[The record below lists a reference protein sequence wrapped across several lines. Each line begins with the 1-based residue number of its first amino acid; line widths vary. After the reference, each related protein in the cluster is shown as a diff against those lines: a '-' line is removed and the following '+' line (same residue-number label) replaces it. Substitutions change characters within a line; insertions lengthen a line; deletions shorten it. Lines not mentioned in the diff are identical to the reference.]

1 MTTATLSARPPAIVP
16 RAAAFTT
23 YDASFARVLGSV
35 PRLVRVVDVDA
46 HEGPVYAPLEDA
58 LYVTGVPTDG
68 GAAIRRI
75 ALAGERWGLPPERV
89 STVPAGTTRANG
101 MTAGPDGTLL
111 VCEQGDLTHP
121 ARISRVETRT
131 ASATV
136 YVEHWNGRPLNSPN
150 DLVLGRDG
158 AVWFTDP
165 SYGHLQGFR
174 PPPAVGDFVYRLDV
188 DGSLR
193 VVEDS
198 FDKPNGIALSPDQ
211 QTLYVTD
218 SGANQKPGSFHPDRP
233 HHVMAFDVTA
243 SGHLTHRR
251 LLAVIAPGFPDG
263 LKTDA
268 EGRIYVSSA
277 AGVEVLSPEGAP
289 LGRINLPGAVNF
301 TFGGPGNNVL
311 FITAD
316 TAVWA
321 AVLDTEGA

>member
-1 MTTATLSARPPAIVP
+1 MTVMTSPRRPVAVP
-16 RAAAFTT
+16 RAHAFTT
-23 YDASFARVLGSV
+23 YDAAFTRVLGAV

-46 HEGPVYAPLEDA
+46 HEGPVYQPLEDA
-58 LYVTGVPTDG
+58 LYVTSVPSADGV
-68 GAAIRRI
+68 AIRRI
-75 ALAGERWGLPPERV
+75 ALDGERFDLPGERV
-89 STVPAGTTRANG
+89 STVPALTTRANG
-101 MTAGPDGTLL
+101 MTAGPDGSLL
-111 VCEQGDLTHP
+111 VCEQGDLTHR

-136 YVEHWNGRPLNSPN
+136 YVDSWHGRPLNSPN
-150 DLVLGRDG
+150 DVVQGRDG

-174 PPPAVGDFVYRLDV
+174 PHPAVGDFVYRLDP

-198 FDKPNGIALSPDQ
+198 FDKPNGIALSADQ

-218 SGANQKPGSFHPDRP
+218 SGANQEPGSFHPDRP
-233 HHVMAFDVTA
+233 HHVMAFDVTS

-263 LKTDA
+263 LKVDA
-268 EGRIYVSSA
+268 AGRVYVSSA
-277 AGVEVLSPEGAP
+277 AGVEVLTPDGAP

-301 TFGGPGNNVL
+301 TFGGPGDNVL

-321 AVLDTEGA
+321 AVLDTQGA

>member
-1 MTTATLSARPPAIVP
+1 VSVLSPPGRPASVARAH
-16 RAAAFTT
+16 AFTT
-23 YDASFARVLGSV
+23 YDAAFAHVLGNV

-58 LYVTGVPTDG
+58 LYVTSLPSDNGVE
-68 GAAIRRI
+68 IRRI
-75 ALAGERWGLPPERV
+75 ALDGERWDLPAERV
-89 STVPAGTTRANG
+89 STVPAMTTRANG
-101 MTAGPDGTLL
+101 MTAGPDGSLL
-111 VCEQGDLTHP
+111 VCEQGDLVHP

-136 YVEHWNGRPLNSPN
+136 YVDSWQGRPLNSPN
-150 DLVLGRDG
+150 DLVLARDG
-158 AVWFTDP
+158 ALWFTDP

-174 PPPAVGDFVYRLDV
+174 PHPAVGDFVYRLDP

-193 VVEDS
+193 VVDDS

-211 QTLYVTD
+211 SVLYVTD
-218 SGANQKPGSFHPDRP
+218 SGANQEPGSFHPDRP
-233 HHVMAFDVTA
+233 HHVVAFDITS

-263 LKTDA
+263 LKVDA
-268 EGRIYVSSA
+268 AGRIYVSSA
-277 AGVEVLSPEGAP
+277 AGVEVLTPDGAP

-301 TFGGPGNNVL
+301 TFGGPANNVL

-321 AVLDTEGA
+321 AVLDTQGA